1 MERADFVIIGRG
13 LMGTAC
19 ARYLAEAGCDVVLIG
34 PDEPLDRATHD
45 GPFGSFHDA
54 GRITRA
60 IADDPVWSRLATRSI
75 ARYPGLEQRAGMP
88 FYTGCGAMM
97 AGPET
102 GPMAGFTK
110 GFLDCPSRLGL
121 NHERLAGTALAQRFA
136 CFDLPKGSL
145 AALDPIGGVID
156 PRAMRRAEE
165 SLAIKAGARVIATHV
180 TLRDGAVLTLATGG
194 GLVAGHVILAMGGW
208 AGVAPLTVGR
218 PLMRVYQRTV
228 LLAEITEAEAARLT
242 GMPSLIYVPQGAE
255 TDLYVLPP
263 IGYPDGRVYIKIG
276 GEHSSP
282 EALDDASLNAWF
294 KTDGS
299 ARAGAEL
306 EAHLRKLMPGLA
318 IVRTT
323 TAACAVSFTAT
334 GYPYIA
340 RLDAES
346 TLLTGGNGAAAKCA
360 DELGR
365 LGAIAALGGDVAAEG
380 LGTDFAPVFA

>member
-19 ARYLAEAGCDVVLIG
+19 ARYLAEAGCDVVLVG
-34 PDEPLDRATHD
+34 PDEPLEPAAHN

-75 ARYPGLEQRAGMP
+75 ARYADLEQRASMA
-88 FYTGCGAMM
+88 FYTSCGAVM
-97 AGPET
+97 AGPDT
-102 GPMAGFTK
+102 GPMAGFTQS
-110 GFLDCPSRLGL
+110 FLDCPAKLGL
-121 NHERLAGTALAQRFA
+121 KHERLAGAALAQRFA

-145 AALDPIGGVID
+145 AAFDPLGGVIN

-165 SLAIKAGARVIATHV
+165 GLAVQAGARVIATHV
-180 TLRDGAVLTLATGG
+180 TLRDGAVLTLATGAK
-194 GLVAGHVILAMGGW
+194 LIAGHLVLAMGGW
-208 AGVAPLTVGR
+208 AGVAPQIIAR
-218 PLMRVYQRTV
+218 PVMQVYQRTV
-228 LLAEITEAEAARLT
+228 LLAEIPETEAARLS

-255 TDLYVLPP
+255 TDLYLLPP
-263 IGYPDGRVYIKIG
+263 IRYPDGRIYLKIG
-276 GEHSSP
+276 GERASP
-282 EALDDASLNAWF
+282 EALDAASLNAWF
-294 KTDGS
+294 KTKGS
-299 ARAGAEL
+299 ADAGAML
-306 EAHLRKLMPGLA
+306 EAELRQLMPDLQIA
-318 IVRTT
+318 RTT

-340 RLDAES
+340 RLDAGS

-380 LGTDFAPVFA
+380 LGTDFAPIFA